1 MRLLPLLLLVAAVA
15 SARADTF
22 LYAGS
27 YTAGASKG
35 IYAWRYDPA
44 TGKAAPLGLVAATP
58 NPAHLWGTPDG
69 RFLYA
74 VNWRGQGAAAGDAVS
89 AYAVNPRNGALTFL
103 NQVSSHG
110 SQPNQVVLDR
120 SGKVAVT
127 VNYNDGVVAAYLRQ
141 PDGKLGEAFYVD
153 HHKGAPLSKD
163 QPGPR
168 AHGIVF
174 SPDNRFMFV
183 AELGLDRVYS
193 YRFDV
198 RGPTLTPLDP
208 PFISTH
214 AGAGPRR
221 VQISPDGRFL
231 FVDHETDSEVSVF
244 AINQGHLS
252 EIQVAPTVPPDG
264 KAGNTTAEILLDAAG
279 RHLYVANRGHDSIAV
294 FDVGRDGKIARTA
307 NVPSGGKTPRN
318 IRFDPAGNFL
328 FAGNENGGNLVEFR
342 VSKASGA
349 LTPTGVTL
357 PLDTPGGMWFVQTR
371 SAAQRVEQRRH

>member
-1 MRLLPLLLLVAAVA
+1 MRLYWMPLLLLLAGPV
-15 SARADTF
+15 RAETF

-27 YTAGASKG
+27 YTAGTSKG

-44 TGKAAPLGLVAATP
+44 TGKAASLGLVAPAA
-58 NPAHLWGTPDG
+58 NPAHLWATPDG

-74 VNWRGQGAAAGDAVS
+74 VNWRAQGSMAGDAVS
-89 AYAVNPRNGALTFL
+89 AYAVNPRTGALTFL
-103 NQVSSHG
+103 NQVSSQG

-120 SGKVAVT
+120 TGKVAVT
-127 VNYNDGVVAAYLRQ
+127 VNYNDGVVAAYLRE

-153 HHKGAPLSKD
+153 HHKGTPLAKE

-183 AELGLDRVYS
+183 ADLGLDRVYS

-208 PFISTH
+208 PLISTH

-231 FVDHETDSEVSVF
+231 YADHETDSEVSVF
-244 AINQGHLS
+244 AVDQGHLN
-252 EIQVAPTVPPDG
+252 EIQVVPTVPPDG
-264 KAGNTTAEILLDAAG
+264 KKGNTTAEILLG
-279 RHLYVANRGHDSIAV
+279 VRHLYVTNRGHDSIAV
-294 FDVGRDGKIARTA
+294 FDVGRDGELTHAA
-307 NVPSGGKTPRN
+307 NVPSDGRTPRN

-328 FAGNENGGNLVEFR
+328 FTANENGGNIVEFR
-342 VSKASGA
+342 VNKANGA
-349 LTPTGVTL
+349 LMPTGLTL
-357 PLDTPGGMWFVQTR
+357 PIDTPGGMWFVQTGR
-371 SAAQRVEQRRH
+371 KN